1 MSEAT
6 GIVLTDGAS
15 EKVAALLAQEDRN
28 DLYLR
33 VAVQPGGCSGLRYQL
48 FFDDRQMDGDVEK
61 KFGEVVSREWRRH
74 NLVVL
79 SDNEPTLIIEGKSW
93 IHYDA
98 VSPTKLAK
106 GSKSIREEMEKDISK
121 IRATQKKYPNA
132 HGLISTLLFTI
143 DGTSYNSREFNKFHV
158 KYGPYHNQGIKKL
171 GSAEEL
177 AGKGRSKLRELL
189 ENRGTLKRRPIKVG
203 KYFGM
208 QVEVDLHLLAI

>member
-1 MSEAT
+1 MRLDLDEIIDSMVSAIEE
-6 GIVLTDGAS
+6 IP
-15 EKVAALLAQEDRN
+15 RN
-28 DLYLR
+28 DL
-33 VAVQPGGCSGLRYQL
+33 AFL
-48 FFDDRQMDGDVEK
+48 FATGKSELEIRNQIALKWHREK

-74 NLVVL
+74 DLVVL

-132 HGLISTLLFTI
+132 HGVISTLLFTI
-143 DGTSYNSREFNKFHV
+143 DGTSYSSREFNKFHV
-158 KYGPYHNQGIKKL
+158 KYGTYHNQGIKKL